1 MAFNRALFWQK
12 NKYKLNGLILV
23 LPFLFL
29 YQSLTPNFPPAWQ
42 AQELGE
48 FKIAPMPL
56 NMKAP
61 YQHHDEYVKDFML
74 IFEKGET
81 GLIRQG
87 YANIGPEALPLSQLQ
102 QGENGVLHGSKYGQH
117 VHAIAGAKLSSS
129 DSLWL
134 SIQTWQGEWLVAKWP
149 IPEALLI

>member
-81 GLIRQG
+81 RLIRQG
-87 YANIGPEALPLSQLQ
+87 YANIGPEALPISQLQ
-102 QGENGVLHGSKYGQH
+102 QGKMVCSMAVNMDNMCMPLRGQNCHRVIVYGSLFKHGKGSGSWQSGQYR
-117 VHAIAGAKLSSS
+117 KRC
-129 DSLWL
+129 
-134 SIQTWQGEWLVAKWP
+134 
-149 IPEALLI
+149 